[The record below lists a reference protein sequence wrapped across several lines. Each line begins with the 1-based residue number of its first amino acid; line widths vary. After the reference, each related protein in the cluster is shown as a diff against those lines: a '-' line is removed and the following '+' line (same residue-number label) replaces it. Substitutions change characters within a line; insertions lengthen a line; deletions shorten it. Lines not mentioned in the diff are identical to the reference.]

1 MTPRSMKCEPANHH
15 YKFLDSA
22 PRNSSALLHPFYGYG
37 YGYPGYPYLAPAL
50 KAEETEAKAAEPAVL
65 PPFVAPYYAPYVP
78 AAPVVPA
85 IKPLVAAPFPAPYYA
100 AGYGYPASSQFH
112 AQDEFG
118 NLNFGYS
125 NINSAKA
132 EAGNT
137 YGGVSGGYQYVDANG
152 ILQTIS
158 YVADGLGFR
167 TVDSRLPVTPE
178 VPEAE
183 PLVQAPAP
191 VFEGEQIPDTPE
203 VAEAKAEFQ
212 KAYDAAKTAA
222 EEAE

>member
-1 MTPRSMKCEPANHH
+1 C
-15 YKFLDSA
+15 
-22 PRNSSALLHPFYGYG
+22 
-37 YGYPGYPYLAPAL
+37 
-50 KAEETEAKAAEPAVL
+50 
-65 PPFVAPYYAPYVP
+65 
-78 AAPVVPA
+78 PVVPT

-125 NINSAKA
+125 NINSAKLRP
-132 EAGNT
+132 ET
-137 YGGVSGGYQYVDANG
+137 LMYVDANG
-152 ILQTIS
+152 VLQTIS

-167 TVDSRLPVTPE
+167 TVDSRLP
-178 VPEAE
+178 AE

-191 VFEGEQIPDTPE
+191 VFEGEQVPDTPE
-203 VAEAKAEFQ
+203 VAEAKAKFQ